1 MSEVVTLRSNGKELQ
16 GWTSVSVSAGL
27 TMATRA
33 FTVGVTY
40 PWPQAKNVI
49 SAIEIGDPVEV
60 WIGSDPVI
68 SGYVFAVPISY
79 SADSISVSI
88 SGRSK
93 TADIVDCAPVA
104 WAIDQPSGA
113 SSVRWST
120 TRAVPVSGA
129 LQTAATPSA
138 VQWTN
143 AKIEQIAADLC
154 APYGVDVSAQV
165 DTGAPVTCHALD
177 PGETVFESI
186 NRLLSLGQLFAM
198 DDAAGRLVITE
209 PGAGGD
215 AAGGL
220 VLGGNILSCSANR
233 DGSDVFS
240 DYVIEGQRAGSD
252 TAFGVVTSHIRA
264 VAKDS
269 RSRYRLYM
277 NAQSGGVTQS
287 LCQRLANFEKR
298 RRRALLQQVTYTVVG
313 WRDSAGKLWR
323 PNTFVR
329 VKDFLLGID
338 ARFLLAEVEYQLSE
352 QGFVSVLNL
361 APIEVFEAAP
371 SESAATNSW
380 VNEVRTPGT

>member
-1 MSEVVTLRSNGKELQ
+1 MSEIVTLRSNGVELR

-27 TMATRA
+27 TMAARA
-33 FTVGVTY
+33 FNVGVTY
-40 PWPQAKNVI
+40 PWPQAKSVI

-93 TADIVDCAPVA
+93 TADIVDCSPIA
-104 WAIDQPSGA
+104 WSSDGAPSG
-113 SSVRWST
+113 STVKWST
-120 TRAVPVSGA
+120 TRAVPVSGS
-129 LQTAATPSA
+129 LQKASAPLA

-154 APYGVDVSAQV
+154 APYGVEVSAQV

-186 NRLLSLGQLFAM
+186 NRLLSLGQLFAT
-198 DDAAGRLVITE
+198 DDAAGRLVLTE
-209 PGAGGD
+209 PGAGGN
-215 AAGGL
+215 ATGGL
-220 VLGGNILSCSANR
+220 ALGVNILSCSANR

-240 DYVIEGQRAGSD
+240 SYVIEGQRSGSD
-252 TAFGVVTSHIRA
+252 EAYGVATSHIRA

-269 RSRYRLYM
+269 KSRFRMYM
-277 NAQSGGVTQS
+277 NAQSGSVTQS
-287 LCQRLANFEKR
+287 LCQRLANFEMR

-313 WRDSAGKLWR
+313 WRDAGGKLWR

-329 VKDFLLGID
+329 VKDSLLGID
-338 ARFLLAEVEYQLSE
+338 ARFLLAEVEYQLTD

-361 APIEVFEAAP
+361 APIEAFMAAP
-371 SESAATNSW
+371 KEAVDSW